1 MKRNK
6 PICLSGF
13 PGRTRQAAKE
23 RGLPAET
30 DGKKRV
36 IQRGG
41 RIPVDGKERG
51 GDRILHGDKGK
62 PGGKKTA
69 VSFFSFFFRFAA
81 GEIRESRRAAINFPE
96 AERRIFGKS
105 FRKTAGTGMARVANG
120 ADRTNAFFEHHQTGK
135 GSA

>member
-13 PGRTRQAAKE
+13 PAGPDRRRRSGDCRPKRTAKGVTSRGAEEYPSTGKNGAETGSCMRIKENQAAK
-23 RGLPAET
+23 R
-30 DGKKRV
+30 
-36 IQRGG
+36 QRFH
-41 RIPVDGKERG
+41 I
-51 GDRILHGDKGK
+51 
-62 PGGKKTA
+62 
-69 VSFFSFFFRFAA
+69 FRFAA
-81 GEIRESRRAAINFPE
+81 GESRRAAICFRE

-120 ADRTNAFFEHHQTGK
+120 AGRPNASFEHHQTGK